1 MRRAPRRDP
10 RGPPGAPPAP
20 EMSHLRGFWRLLANQ
35 KKKNGARKTIR
46 VYLGWKAP
54 GEAGSAERAPDG
66 FGRAA
71 APAPPLPGQ
80 GVPCRGRARLR
91 GQLLALCASGPPQE
105 PAQGHVRRRRRSCS
119 GRRGHR
125 QVAKVPSHAGASP
138 HRGHRGHRDTE
149 NTGTQRTPGHR
160 EHRGTARPAGHG
172 PGTAPH
178 RALPRSAAQRQLPQ
192 VETWF
197 ADPLKKMNPF
207 QRSY

>member
-1 MRRAPRRDP
+1 MGRGERKRKKKRKIALELHTGHGGFVYGDPRVFPAGRGDGSAGRGAPPGGAVGAGMRRAPRRDP

-105 PAQGHVRRRRRSCS
+105 PGKVSLFSAVGAAQGEGTGGTGT
-119 GRRGHR
+119 GR
-125 QVAKVPSHAGASP
+125 ASP
-138 HRGHRGHRDTE
+138 HTAAAGR
-149 NTGTQRTPGHR
+149 RT
-160 EHRGTARPAGHG
+160 
-172 PGTAPH
+172 
-178 RALPRSAAQRQLPQ
+178 
-192 VETWF
+192 
-197 ADPLKKMNPF
+197 
-207 QRSY
+207 